1 MRKIKRFLSGI
12 LVFCMMLGMVPAYAV
27 DTNEVSGKSFSD
39 VMPSDWYYDAVQ
51 YMTEKGLM
59 NGVSI
64 DSFSP
69 QSNTSRAMIVTILWR
84 MEGSPAPN
92 TDNSFS
98 DVVSGSYYEDAV
110 VWASEEEIVNG
121 YGDGIFGPDDLITR
135 EQLAAILYRYMG
147 SPAQS
152 DSVLN
157 DYSDSNKISPYATE
171 AMIWAVSQGIINGVD
186 DNILDPQGFASRA
199 QVATMMMCL
208 DSAIEDNNTDD
219 DKDDNQHGSSG
230 GTSSGGSS
238 SSGGGSSSGDTDQ
251 DDNNNPLEGIEGS
264 KPEDYSIIAAEK
276 DGKSFTITYSNSAAC
291 NLVVTLYTD
300 DGKTEYMSMRKSL
313 AASEADAGGNIKIS
327 TATINVTESIPD
339 TFLLVAVLEDN
350 NGIALSNSFTSR
362 QYTEA
367 YQEYEKQTA
376 ESLEAAGEEVI
387 DYGDAGYAV
396 ASDGVE
402 VIEQKA
408 TENEDGSYTLPD
420 GNNVAAGDK
429 IMIPIDQTPDVQDG
443 EPISVPVKVQS
454 IIENMDGT
462 VTIIPDED
470 ATISDFYDVLNVDII
485 LSGDETGDS
494 GDLPVAR
501 AARSS
506 EPETSITPLKI
517 SESLTIQDHLKIDLE
532 GSLKLKVKLVYDK
545 KHLGED
551 YLETELT
558 QTITTAITGT
568 VTGKVGTS
576 TLTDPAKIV
585 DVDMPI
591 GTTPLMADV
600 EVTFPVKADIAAEGS
615 FKAKLE
621 VSSGYRYTTV
631 DGAQRIANTDNSNLE
646 STIKGKFE
654 IGAGPELSV
663 GVTLP
668 GDLFSANVSGEAM
681 LSLHGDTDKSASV
694 LPDTKHAC
702 DLCVDGAIDLG
713 AKIKGSL
720 DYKLFDW
727 VEGTLIEITL
737 FDTTIDIC
745 TFYYSAV
752 NDEDSIFKGE
762 PHFGVNKDC
771 PNKSYPITVLAK
783 RSDGQNVTVQIDI
796 TYGNDQ
802 KPKATISSGETI
814 WLCNGT
820 NYHFKTEIDGAPV
833 VKSLVI
839 AGKEIVTLYGAG
851 INLSGTVTESDS
863 GSPVANA
870 EVTLT
875 KTDDTKTI
883 SGSTGSDG
891 RYLLEGIPVGDY
903 TLTVKKDAYQ
913 TYEQTVSLTQN
924 STHDAKLE
932 PSGSRVCGTVSDA
945 NGPLSSVLVT
955 ITNGETTKQCTTGAN
970 GTYESDPLTPGE
982 YTVQFSK
989 SGYFTVEKSIT
1000 ISDSDITCDVE
1011 MVGGSAT
1018 LTVIV
1023 KDIDGDPISGV
1034 SVLLHDESD
1043 NVVATS
1049 TTDSSGVATFDDLT
1063 AGDFVLK
1070 ATAEGFAPY
1079 SSNIQISADNENHRE
1094 VTLQAGGT
1102 CGPTLYW
1109 KLEEGVLTIYGEGEM
1124 YDYSFTS
1131 NNRSPFYGNYDITR
1145 IVIGEDVTSI
1155 GAAAFNYIPSA
1166 QSVEFLGNKVEE
1178 INAYAFG
1185 SCENLVSISIPD
1197 SVTEIGQSAFAGTG
1211 ITSIALPDAITV
1223 IPESAFESCKNLEQ
1237 VTLGQYVETIKLS
1250 AFGSCESLTTIILP
1264 NSVKTLENFV
1274 FSQCRKLKSVQL
1286 NDGLTAIGA
1295 GVFDRCWELTSITIP
1310 DSVTTF
1316 GSNIFSDC
1324 RKLQEVNLP
1333 SKMSVIPYTM
1343 FEGCKALSNII
1354 IPESVTEIQSRAF
1367 SGTGLAS
1374 IIIPANVTHIMDEA
1388 FYASKL
1394 QNVTFASGSKLT
1406 EIGDMAFRGCE
1417 QMTSAVTIPAGVKKI
1432 GGEAFHNTPVLSVT
1446 MEGPVEY
1453 FGFDAFSNDATSI
1466 IHYAGTSEQFDKAVK
1481 AGQPDDDYP
1490 YWDFIGNVE
1499 KTLYCEDGIFTIT
1512 GHGLVLAQA

>member
-27 DTNEVSGKSFSD
+27 DINEVSGKSFND

-51 YMTEKGLM
+51 YMTDKGLM
-59 NGVSI
+59 NGVSN

-84 MEGSPAPN
+84 MEGSPASK

-98 DVVSGSYYEDAV
+98 DVVSDAYYEDAV
-110 VWASEEEIVNG
+110 IWASEEGIVNG

-147 SPAQS
+147 SPAQT
-152 DSVLN
+152 DGGL
-157 DYSDSNKISPYATE
+157 DAYSDVDKISSYAVE
-171 AMIWAVSQGIINGVD
+171 AMGWAVSQGVINGVD
-186 DNILDPQGFASRA
+186 DNVLDPHGFATRA
-199 QVATMMMCL
+199 QVATMMMRM
-208 DSAIEDNNTDD
+208 DRSIDADNGDTDD
-219 DKDDNQHGSSG
+219 DKNDNQHGSSG
-230 GTSSGGSS
+230 GS
-238 SSGGGSSSGDTDQ
+238 SSGSSGSGSSSGNTDQ
-251 DDNNNPLEGIEGS
+251 DDASNPLEGIEGRN
-264 KPEDYSIIAAEK
+264 PESYSIISAERN
-276 DGKSFTITYSNSAAC
+276 GNTFTITYSNTTAC
-291 NLVVTLYTD
+291 NLVVSLYTD
-300 DGKTEYMSMRKSL
+300 DGRTEYMSMSTQL
-313 AASEADAGGNIKIS
+313 SGPETDDAGNIKMS
-327 TATINVTESIPD
+327 TATVNTTENIPD
-339 TFLLVAVLEDN
+339 TFLLVAVLEDSD
-350 NGIALSNSFTSR
+350 GTALSNSFTTR
-362 QYTEA
+362 QFTKA
-367 YQEYEKQTA
+367 YQDYENQTA
-376 ESLEAAGEEVI
+376 ESLEAAGKEVI

-396 ASDGVE
+396 AADDVD
-402 VIEQKA
+402 VID
-408 TENEDGSYTLPD
+408 ENVGENKDGSYTLPA
-420 GNNVAAGDK
+420 GNNVAIGDK
-429 IMIPIDQTPDVQDG
+429 IMIPVDQTPDYSDD
-443 EPISVPVKVQS
+443 EPVSVPVRVQS
-454 IIENMDGT
+454 VTENADGT
-462 VTIIPDED
+462 ITIVPDEN
-470 ATISDFYDVLNVDII
+470 ATIGDFYDVLSVDIV
-485 LSGDETGDS
+485 LSGDETEES

-506 EPETSITPLKI
+506 DISDEITPLKI
-517 SESLTIQDHLKIDLE
+517 EESLNIQDHLKIDLE
-532 GSLKLKVKLVYDK
+532 GSLKLKVKVDYDK
-545 KHLGED
+545 KNLGED
-551 YLETELT
+551 YLEAELT
-558 QTITTAITGT
+558 QTITTGITGT

-576 TLTDPAKIV
+576 TLTDPLEIV
-585 DVDMPI
+585 DANIPV

-600 EVTFPVKADIAAEGS
+600 EVTFPVKADISAEGS
-615 FKAKLE
+615 FMAKLE
-621 VSSGYRYTTV
+621 VVSGYRYTTV
-631 DGAQRIANTDNSNLE
+631 DGAQKIANTDNSGIE
-646 STIKGKFE
+646 SKIQGKFE
-654 IGAGPELSV
+654 VGAGPELSV

-681 LSLHGDTDKSASV
+681 LSLHGDTDKNASV

-762 PHFGVNKDC
+762 PHFEVNKDC
-771 PNKSYPITVLAK
+771 PNKSFPITVLAK

-833 VKSLVI
+833 VGSLLV

-913 TYEQTVSLTQN
+913 TYEQTISLIENT
-924 STHDAKLE
+924 THDVKLD
-932 PSGSRVCGTVSDA
+932 PSGSRVSGTVSDS
-945 NGPLSSVLVT
+945 NGPLSGVLVT
-955 ITNGETTKQCTTGAN
+955 ITNGETTKQCTTDAD

-1274 FSQCRKLKSVQL
+1274 FSQCRRLKSVQL

-1324 RKLQEVNLP
+1324 RELQEVNLP

-1343 FEGCKALSNII
+1343 FKGCKALSNII

-1466 IHYAGTSEQFDKAVK
+1466 IRYAGTSEQFDEAVK